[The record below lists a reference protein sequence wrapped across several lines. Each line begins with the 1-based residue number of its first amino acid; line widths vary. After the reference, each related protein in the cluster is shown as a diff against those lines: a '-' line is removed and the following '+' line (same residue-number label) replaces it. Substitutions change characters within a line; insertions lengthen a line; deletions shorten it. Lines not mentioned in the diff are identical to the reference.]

1 MNDISKAIYDIR
13 KIDELGDSDTR
24 IHKINSSIKIIV
36 TIIYVIKI
44 LSIKQFTVINITCTI
59 LYPLIIF
66 IIGTFLGY
74 PIMNNL
80 YNWKSTNKIYFKKSI
95 ICFAHYTGT
104 FSN

>member
-44 LSIKQFTVINITCTI
+44 LSIKQFTISDITCI
-59 LYPLIIF
+59 VLYPLILFTIGKIPIKF
-66 IIGTFLGY
+66 ILNF
-74 PIMNNL
+74 
-80 YNWKSTNKIYFKKSI
+80 IYFLMKRFI
-95 ICFAHYTGT
+95 FQYY
-104 FSN
+104 

>member
-44 LSIKQFTVINITCTI
+44 LSIKQFTVINITCTV

-66 IIGTFLGY
+66 IIGKV
-74 PIMNNL
+74 PIKFILKLMVWL
-80 YNWKSTNKIYFKKSI
+80 KKSVLLL
-95 ICFAHYTGT
+95 
-104 FSN
+104 

>member
-44 LSIKQFTVINITCTI
+44 LSIKQFTVINITCTV

-66 IIGTFLGY
+66 IIN
-74 PIMNNL
+74 IMRF
-80 YNWKSTNKIYFKKSI
+80 YYFFTHKSSNANI
-95 ICFAHYTGT
+95 ILSLITEILKLLPM
-104 FSN
+104 

>member
-44 LSIKQFTVINITCTI
+44 LSIKQFTVINITCTV
-59 LYPLIIF
+59 LYPLIISGISINSF
-66 IIGTFLGY
+66 IYIRINSL
-74 PIMNNL
+74 L
-80 YNWKSTNKIYFKKSI
+80 YLQFYSMCNDQQI
-95 ICFAHYTGT
+95 
-104 FSN
+104 